1 MIRSLQCLITGKVQ
15 GVMLRAWIFD
25 HANNLGLKGWVR
37 NLMEGKVEVLLQGD
51 EDKIE
56 EMKKRLYQGSPYSKV
71 EDVECKWLDYD
82 KEHTEFQIRS

>member
-1 MIRSLQCLITGKVQ
+1 MIRSLQCLINGKVQ
-15 GVMLRAWIFD
+15 GVMFRAWVFD

-37 NLMEGKVEVLLQGD
+37 NVREGQVEVLLQGD

-56 EMKKRLYQGSPYSKV
+56 DMKKRLYQGSPLSKV
-71 EDVECKWLDYD
+71 EGVDCKWLDYD